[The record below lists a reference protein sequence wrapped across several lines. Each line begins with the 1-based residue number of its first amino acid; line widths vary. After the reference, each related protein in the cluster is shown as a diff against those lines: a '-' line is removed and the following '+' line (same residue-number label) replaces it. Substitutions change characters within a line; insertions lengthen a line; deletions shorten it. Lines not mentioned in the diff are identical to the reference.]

1 MRNDIRNSGID
12 TIGNVPWGTHFCQF
26 YQTKEDLMDTF
37 VPYLKAGLE
46 NNELCIWI
54 IPEFLS
60 VEEAKKFLRKTISD
74 IDIYLKKGQI
84 EITSSDNWHIKDG
97 VFDLHRPLASLLC
110 KVNQSLSSG
119 YDGLRLTED
128 IFWLGR
134 KNRNDLID
142 YERRMDSATDKY
154 PIISLCTYSLEMC
167 SATDIM
173 DIVANH
179 QFFLVRKE
187 GKWEQ
192 IGNSGRKS
200 TAECKLTEQ
209 ELQESEERYRMLFTN
224 MTDGFGLLEIIYNT
238 DGKPCDYRYLEVNP
252 AFELSLGVKRE
263 QILGRTMLD
272 VFPNVSPIAI
282 AKYEDV
288 ALSGKSIHF
297 EIFSQ
302 ITHKYLDIYAFNP
315 EKGKLALILRDIT
328 ERKLIEKELQESERK
343 YRNIIETAS
352 EGIWIGDSESRTT
365 YVNKRIAEV
374 SGYTQDEMIGR
385 YPWDFTDEGSKPVI
399 KKNIEK
405 RRQGVDES
413 YEFKFLRKDGSPIWA
428 IVNSKSLFDSNGKFI
443 GSMSML
449 TDITRRKEVEAKLKD
464 TLDNL
469 ENSVKERTAE
479 LEKAYNSLK
488 ESEKSLAEAQKM
500 AHIGS
505 WEWDIRADKAYW
517 SDELYRI
524 FGRDPQELAP
534 PYNEY
539 LSYIHPDDQ
548 AYFDNAT
555 KKAVNGKPY
564 SIDYRIIRVDGE
576 ERTIHM
582 QSYVIFDEENIP
594 IRVKGTIQDITE
606 RKQMEEALRQ
616 NKVLLSAFLEQ
627 LPVGLGLADT
637 NGHWLITNSV
647 LRRFMGKFIPSLD
660 PENSWRWRTWGIDGR
675 LLNQS
680 EWPSVRALRGEN
692 ITPGLN
698 FLYTSDTGLEIWTR
712 VSSVPFRN
720 EAGEIAGIITVI
732 QDIDEQKKAEE
743 TLAKIDKIRIKEIHH
758 RIKNNLQVI
767 SSLLDLQAE
776 EFSHIEICRT
786 PEVVEAFMESQSRVI
801 SMALIHEELYKGDK
815 IDTLDFAAYVKK
827 LLPQDAL
834 RVVALPEEAPI
845 QRIHPVLPAELREDG
860 DTREDEVRQRPRG
873 HHVLHRLVTMDVE
886 VHRHAEKQQ
895 RHERQEQ
902 PSREGVLHAAAHDQ
916 PDVEEPVPKNRV
928 GERHGDR
935 QEEREQPAHGGR
947 EKEAGRIAEPP
958 ADEHGGPGDASK
970 AAAGEQDTKAP
981 LLRRVLQ
988 VPIAPDSRHHG
999 GHHVEHRHAHQDREA
1014 IPGGKRGRRT
1024 VNGQR
1029 AVADERDGAEDG
1041 QPQRGEV
1048 GRPVD
1053 AAHGKEQEERE
1064 EQRAEDERT
1073 DERHPEDQAGR
1084 PPHSAP
1090 DRGEPVR
1097 HRDAEDAHGAEE
1109 PGADAGHRVVRPAVQ
1124 HEDADAQ
1131 RHELDDADEGQ
1142 VDPFA
1147 RQPARRALRREDQ
1160 RQLHRHP
1167 VPAYV
1172 DPDWLADRRV
1182 HRQRFPVELCLPRR
1196 LAIAD
1201 RLPVDAR
1208 NLVAR
1213 PETRSPRRAP
1223 RGHRF
1228 RHQARPEVER
1238 YPFRLRPPRVA
1249 VDEQR
1254 EVGEKRHDA
1263 GEGPPRG
1270 PSAGHRC
1277 RDGKDS
1283 SPRGL
1288 ARVL

>member
-1 MRNDIRNSGID
+1 
-12 TIGNVPWGTHFCQF
+12 
-26 YQTKEDLMDTF
+26 MDTL

-54 IPEFLS
+54 ISESLS
-60 VEEAKKFLRKTISD
+60 VEEAKEFLRKAISD

-110 KVNQSLSSG
+110 KVNQSLGSG
-119 YDGLRLTED
+119 YDGLRLIED
-128 IFWLGR
+128 ILWLGK
-134 KNRNDLID
+134 KNWSDLID
-142 YERRMDSATDKY
+142 SERRMNSAKGKY
-154 PIISLCTYSLEMC
+154 PIIALCTYSLEML
-167 SATDIM
+167 SPTDIM

-179 QFFLVRKE
+179 QFVLVRKE

-192 IGNSGRKS
+192 ISNSDRKS

-263 QILGRTMLD
+263 QMLGRTMLE
-272 VFPNVSPIAI
+272 VFPNVSPIAF
-282 AKYEDV
+282 ARYEDV

-328 ERKLIEKELQESERK
+328 ERKLIEKELQESEKK
-343 YRNIIETAS
+343 YRNIVETAS
-352 EGIWIGDSESRTT
+352 EGIWIGDSEARTT

-405 RRQGVDES
+405 RRQGIDES
-413 YEFKFLRKDGSPIWA
+413 YEFKFLRKDGSPIWT

-449 TDITRRKEVEAKLKD
+449 TDITRRKKVEAKLKE

-505 WEWDIRADKAYW
+505 WEWDIRADEAYW

-539 LSYIHPDDQ
+539 LSYIHPDDR

-616 NKVLLSAFLEQ
+616 NKALLSAFLEQ

-647 LRRFMGKFIPSLD
+647 LRRFVGKFIPSLD
-660 PENSWRWRTWGIDGR
+660 PENSWRWRTWGVNGR

-680 EWPSVRALRGEN
+680 EWPSMRALRGES

-720 EAGEIAGIITVI
+720 EAGEVAGIITVI

-743 TLAKIDKIRIKEIHH
+743 TLAKIDKVRIKEIHH

-827 LLPQDAL
+827 LT
-834 RVVALPEEAPI
+834 
-845 QRIHPVLPAELREDG
+845 EDLFSSYNPG
-860 DTREDEVRQRPRG
+860 NMDISFKLNLEKVYLGMDT
-873 HHVLHRLVTMDVE
+873 
-886 VHRHAEKQQ
+886 
-895 RHERQEQ
+895 
-902 PSREGVLHAAAHDQ
+902 
-916 PDVEEPVPKNRV
+916 
-928 GERHGDR
+928 
-935 QEEREQPAHGGR
+935 
-947 EKEAGRIAEPP
+947 
-958 ADEHGGPGDASK
+958 
-970 AAAGEQDTKAP
+970 
-981 LLRRVLQ
+981 
-988 VPIAPDSRHHG
+988 
-999 GHHVEHRHAHQDREA
+999 A
-1014 IPGGKRGRRT
+1014 IPLGIIINELVSNSFKH
-1024 VNGQR
+1024 
-1029 AVADERDGAEDG
+1029 AFSAE
-1041 QPQRGEV
+1041 QKGEIQINLRKNETFTARKNTL
-1048 GRPVD
+1048 G
-1053 AAHGKEQEERE
+1053 
-1064 EQRAEDERT
+1064 
-1073 DERHPEDQAGR
+1073 
-1084 PPHSAP
+1084 
-1090 DRGEPVR
+1090 
-1097 HRDAEDAHGAEE
+1097 
-1109 PGADAGHRVVRPAVQ
+1109 
-1124 HEDADAQ
+1124 
-1131 RHELDDADEGQ
+1131 LDEGYIEKNGFRFILEISDNGKGLSKKTDFRNTDSLGFQ
-1142 VDPFA
+1142 LVNVLVEQIEGCIELK
-1147 RQPARRALRREDQ
+1147 RDQ
-1160 RQLHRHP
+1160 GTKFTIWFS
-1167 VPAYV
+1167 
-1172 DPDWLADRRV
+1172 D
-1182 HRQRFPVELCLPRR
+1182 
-1196 LAIAD
+1196 I
-1201 RLPVDAR
+1201 
-1208 NLVAR
+1208 
-1213 PETRSPRRAP
+1213 
-1223 RGHRF
+1223 
-1228 RHQARPEVER
+1228 ER
-1238 YPFRLRPPRVA
+1238 
-1249 VDEQR
+1249 
-1254 EVGEKRHDA
+1254 
-1263 GEGPPRG
+1263 
-1270 PSAGHRC
+1270 
-1277 RDGKDS
+1277 
-1283 SPRGL
+1283 
-1288 ARVL
+1288 